1 MERAMRKGYQ
11 VGEVAGLTGVSVRT
25 LHHYDRIGLLRP
37 QQRTAAGYRL
47 YGEQELLRLQQILTL
62 RYLGFSLKR
71 IGELLDRPNFDLAAS
86 LRVQER
92 VLRERMAELEG
103 IATVLG
109 ELVTAYRRDGAWNW
123 DLVIHASEAVAT
135 GLAQQEHTMSE
146 LFTPEQLQ
154 QFAELAERTPAEEMA
169 AIQDGWAAL
178 LPEVH
183 ASYDLDPA
191 SPEAQ
196 ALAERW
202 DALTARTMRAY
213 ESSPELVTA
222 LRENYAKGAFEG
234 NTGAPQAA
242 DFAFLERIRAARG

>member
-1 MERAMRKGYQ
+1 MGKGYQ
-11 VGEVAGLTGVSVRT
+11 VGEVAELTGVSVRT
-25 LHHYDRIGLLRP
+25 LHHYDRMGLLRP
-37 QQRTAAGYRL
+37 QRRTAAGYRL

-62 RYLGFSLKR
+62 RYLGFPLKR
-71 IGELLDRPNFDLAAS
+71 IGELLDRPDFDLVAS

-109 ELVTAYRRDGAWNW
+109 ELVTAYRQDGAWNW

-135 GLAQQEHTMSE
+135 GLAQQENTMSD
-146 LFTPEQLQ
+146 LFTSEQLQ

-178 LPEVH
+178 LPEVR
-183 ASYDLDPA
+183 ASYDLDPT
-191 SPEAQ
+191 SVEAQ

-202 DALTARTMRAY
+202 EELTARTMRAY
-213 ESSPELVTA
+213 ESTPELVEA
-222 LRENYAKGAFEG
+222 LRANDAKGAFEG
-234 NTGAPQAA
+234 TTGAPQAA
-242 DFAFLERIRAARG
+242 DFAFLERVRTARG

>member
-1 MERAMRKGYQ
+1 MGQGYR
-11 VGEVAGLTGVSVRT
+11 VGEVAELTGVSVRT
-25 LHHYDRIGLLRP
+25 LHHYDRIGLLQPR
-37 QQRTAAGYRL
+37 QRTAAGYRL

-62 RYLGFSLKR
+62 RYLGFSLTR

-92 VLRERMAELEG
+92 VLRERMIELEG

-109 ELVTAYRRDGAWNW
+109 ELVTAYWRDGAWNW

-169 AIQDGWAAL
+169 AIQDGWSAL
-178 LPEVH
+178 LPEVR

-191 SPEAQ
+191 SPEAL

>member
-1 MERAMRKGYQ
+1 MGRGYQ

-62 RYLGFSLKR
+62 RYLGFPLKR
-71 IGELLDRPNFDLAAS
+71 IGELLDRPDFDLAAS

-92 VLRERMAELEG
+92 VLRDRMAELAR
-103 IATVLG
+103 ITAVLG
-109 ELVTAYRRDGAWNW
+109 KLVTAYRQDGDWNW
-123 DLVIHASEAVAT
+123 DLVIHASETVAA
-135 GLAQQEHTMSE
+135 GLASQENSMSE
-146 LFTPEQLQ
+146 LFTPEQME
-154 QFAELAERTPAEEMA
+154 QFAELAERTPAEEMI
-169 AIQDGWAAL
+169 AIQDGWSAL
-178 LPEVH
+178 LPDVR

-202 DALTARTMRAY
+202 DALTARTVRAY
-213 ESSPELVTA
+213 ESAPQLVEA

-234 NTGAPQAA
+234 NTQAPQAA
-242 DFAFLERIRAARG
+242 DFAFLERVRAARG

>member
-47 YGEQELLRLQQILTL
+47 YGEQDLLRLQQILTL

-92 VLRERMAELEG
+92 VLRERMAELDG

-109 ELVTAYRRDGAWNW
+109 DLVTAYRRDGAWNW

-135 GLAQQEHTMSE
+135 GLAQQEQTMND
-146 LFTPEQLQ
+146 LFTPEQLR

-169 AIQDGWAAL
+169 AIQDGWSAL
-178 LPEVH
+178 LPEVRAGH
-183 ASYDLDPA
+183 NLDPA

-242 DFAFLERIRAARG
+242 DFALLERIRAARG

>member
-1 MERAMRKGYQ
+1 MERAMSKGYQ
-11 VGEVAGLTGVSVRT
+11 VGDVAKLTGVSVRT

-71 IGELLDRPNFDLAAS
+71 IGELLDRPDFDLAAS

-92 VLRERMAELEG
+92 VLRDRMAELAR
-103 IATVLG
+103 IAAVLG
-109 ELVTAYRRDGAWNW
+109 ELVAAYRRDGHWNW
-123 DLVIHASEAVAT
+123 DLVIHASEAVAA
-135 GLAQQEHTMSE
+135 GLASQENTMSE

-169 AIQDGWAAL
+169 AIQDGWTAL
-178 LPEVH
+178 LPEVR

-202 DALTARTMRAY
+202 DALTARTVRVY
-213 ESSPELVTA
+213 ESAPELVEA
-222 LRENYAKGAFEG
+222 LRANYAKGAFEG
-234 NTGAPQAA
+234 NPGAPQAA
-242 DFAFLERIRAARG
+242 DFAFLEKVRAARG

>member
-1 MERAMRKGYQ
+1 MGKGYR

-37 QQRTAAGYRL
+37 QRTAAGYRL
-47 YGEQELLRLQQILTL
+47 YGEQDLLRLQQILTL

-71 IGELLDRPNFDLAAS
+71 IGELLDRPDFDLAAS

-92 VLRERMAELEG
+92 VLRDRMAELAR
-103 IATVLG
+103 ITAVLS
-109 ELVTAYRRDGAWNW
+109 ELVTAYRQDGDWNW
-123 DLVIHASEAVAT
+123 DLVIHASETVAA
-135 GLAQQEHTMSE
+135 GLASQENTMTE

-154 QFAELAERTPAEEMA
+154 QFAELAERTPAEEMS
-169 AIQDGWAAL
+169 AIQDGWSAL
-178 LPEVH
+178 LPDVR

-202 DALTARTMRAY
+202 DALTARTVRAY
-213 ESSPELVTA
+213 ESAPELVEA
-222 LRENYAKGAFEG
+222 LRANYAKGAFEG
-234 NTGAPQAA
+234 STGAPQAA
-242 DFAFLERIRAARG
+242 DFAFLEQVRAARG

>member
-1 MERAMRKGYQ
+1 MGKGYQ
-11 VGEVAGLTGVSVRT
+11 VGEVSGLTGVSVRT
-25 LHHYDRIGLLRP
+25 LHHYDRIGLLQP
-37 QQRTAAGYRL
+37 QQRTVAGYRL
-47 YGEQELLRLQQILTL
+47 YGERELLRLQQILTL

-71 IGELLDRPNFDLAAS
+71 IGELLDRPDFDLAAS

-92 VLRERMAELEG
+92 VLRERMAELDT

-169 AIQDGWAAL
+169 AIQDGWDAL
-178 LPEVH
+178 LPEVR
-183 ASYDLDPA
+183 ANYDLDPA
-191 SPEAQ
+191 SPAAQ
-196 ALAERW
+196 TLAERW
-202 DALTARTMRAY
+202 DALTARTMHAY

-222 LRENYAKGAFEG
+222 LRENYARGAFEG
-234 NTGAPQAA
+234 NERAPQAA

>member
-1 MERAMRKGYQ
+1 MGKGYQ
-11 VGEVAGLTGVSVRT
+11 VGEVSGLTGVSVRA

-47 YGEQELLRLQQILTL
+47 YGEQDLLRLQQILTL

-71 IGELLDRPNFDLAAS
+71 TGELLDRPDFDLAAS

-92 VLRERMAELEG
+92 VLRERMTELDG

-154 QFAELAERTPAEEMA
+154 QFAELAERTPAEEMT

-178 LPEVH
+178 LPEVR

-191 SPEAQ
+191 GPAAQ

-202 DALTARTMRAY
+202 DALTSRTMRAY

-234 NTGAPQAA
+234 NTGAPQAT

>member
-1 MERAMRKGYQ
+1 MEQAMGRGYQ

-62 RYLGFSLKR
+62 RYLGFPLKR
-71 IGELLDRPNFDLAAS
+71 IGELLDRPDFDLAAS

-103 IATVLG
+103 IAIVLG
-109 ELVTAYRRDGAWNW
+109 ELVSAYRRDGAWNW

-135 GLAQQEHTMSE
+135 GLAQQENTLSD

-154 QFAELAERTPAEEMA
+154 KFAELAERTPAEEMG
-169 AIQDGWAAL
+169 AIQDGWSAL
-178 LPEVH
+178 LPEVR

-196 ALAERW
+196 TLAERW
-202 DALTARTMRAY
+202 DALTERTMRAY
-213 ESSPELVTA
+213 ESTPELVEA
-222 LRENYAKGAFEG
+222 LRANYANGAFEG
-234 NTGAPQAA
+234 TTGAPQEA
-242 DFAFLERIRAARG
+242 DFAFLERVRASRG

>member
-1 MERAMRKGYQ
+1 MCQGYQ
-11 VGEVAGLTGVSVRT
+11 VGEVAVLTGVSVRT

-37 QQRTAAGYRL
+37 QARSAAGYRL
-47 YGEQELLRLQQILTL
+47 YGELELLRLQQILTL
-62 RYLGFSLKR
+62 RYLGFPLKR
-71 IGELLDRPNFDLAAS
+71 IGELLDRPDFDLVAS

-92 VLRERMAELEG
+92 VLRARVAELEG

-109 ELVTAYRRDGAWNW
+109 GLVTSYRRDGAWNW

-135 GLAQQEHTMSE
+135 GLAQQENAMSD

-154 QFAELAERTPAEEMA
+154 QFAELAERTPAEEMT
-169 AIQDGWAAL
+169 AIQDGWSAL
-178 LPEVH
+178 LPEVR
-183 ASYDLDPA
+183 ASYGLDPA

-213 ESSPELVTA
+213 ESTPELVEA
-222 LRENYAKGAFEG
+222 LRANYAKGAFEG
-234 NTGAPQAA
+234 NTNAPQAT
-242 DFAFLERIRAARG
+242 DFAFLERVRVARG

>member
-1 MERAMRKGYQ
+1 MCQGYQ

-37 QQRTAAGYRL
+37 QARTAAGYRL

-62 RYLGFSLKR
+62 RYLGFPLKR
-71 IGELLDRPNFDLAAS
+71 IGELLDRPDFDLVAS

-92 VLRERMAELEG
+92 VLRARVAELEG

-109 ELVTAYRRDGAWNW
+109 DLVTAYRRDGAWNW

-135 GLAQQEHTMSE
+135 GLAQQENAMSD
-146 LFTPEQLQ
+146 LFTSEQLQ
-154 QFAELAERTPAEEMA
+154 QFAELAERTPAEEMT
-169 AIQDGWAAL
+169 AIQDGWSAL
-178 LPEVH
+178 LPEVR
-183 ASYDLDPA
+183 ANYGLDPA

-213 ESSPELVTA
+213 ESTPELVEA
-222 LRENYAKGAFEG
+222 LRANYAKGAFEG
-234 NTGAPQAA
+234 NANAPQAT
-242 DFAFLERIRAARG
+242 DFAFLERVRAARG

>member
-1 MERAMRKGYQ
+1 MGKGYQ
-11 VGEVAGLTGVSVRT
+11 VGEVARLTAVSVRT

-37 QQRTAAGYRL
+37 QQRTAAGYRR

-71 IGELLDRPNFDLAAS
+71 IGELLDRPDFDLAAS

-92 VLRERMAELEG
+92 VLRERMAELDG

-135 GLAQQEHTMSE
+135 GLAQQENTMTE
-146 LFTPEQLQ
+146 LFTPEQLRR
-154 QFAELAERTPAEEMA
+154 FAELAERTPAEEMA
-169 AIQDGWAAL
+169 AIQDGWATL
-178 LPEVH
+178 LPEVR

-191 SPEAQ
+191 SPAAL

-202 DALTARTMRAY
+202 DALTARTMAAY
-213 ESSPELVTA
+213 ESSPELVAA

>member
-1 MERAMRKGYQ
+1 MGQGYR

-25 LHHYDRIGLLRP
+25 LHHYDRIGLLQP
-37 QQRTAAGYRL
+37 QQRTTAGYRL

-62 RYLGFSLKR
+62 RYLGFSLKQ

-92 VLRERMAELEG
+92 VLRERVAELEG

-109 ELVTAYRRDGAWNW
+109 DLVTAYQRDGAWNW

-135 GLAQQEHTMSE
+135 GLAQQEHTMSD
-146 LFTPEQLQ
+146 LFTPAQLQ

-169 AIQDGWAAL
+169 AIQDGWSTL
-178 LPEVH
+178 LPEVR
-183 ASYDLDPA
+183 AGYDLDPA
-191 SPEAQ
+191 SPAAQ

-213 ESSPELVTA
+213 ESTPELVTA

-242 DFAFLERIRAARG
+242 DFAFLERIRAARS

>member
-1 MERAMRKGYQ
+1 MGKGYQ
-11 VGEVAGLTGVSVRT
+11 VGEVARLTAVSVRT

-37 QQRTAAGYRL
+37 QQRTAAGYRR

-71 IGELLDRPNFDLAAS
+71 IGELLDRPDFDLAAS

-92 VLRERMAELEG
+92 VLRERMAELDG
-103 IATVLG
+103 IASVLG

-135 GLAQQEHTMSE
+135 GLAQQENTMTE
-146 LFTPEQLQ
+146 LFTPEQLR

-169 AIQDGWAAL
+169 AIQDGWATL
-178 LPEVH
+178 LPEVR
-183 ASYDLDPA
+183 ASHDLDPA
-191 SPEAQ
+191 SPAAL

-202 DALTARTMRAY
+202 DALTAQTMAAY
-213 ESSPELVTA
+213 ESSPELVAA